1 MNNFNVQNE
10 ELYDAASIGNMAMVV
25 AALDKGLD
33 VNWEVNTFSVIM
45 HLIKLPARA

>member
-33 VNWEVNTFSVIM
+33 VNWVNTFSVIM